1 MHHGTDWRLPDSL
14 AALADT
20 GHINQVLLGGDTVT
34 PTARSTA
41 DGPGMPFLLSGL
53 RPRIESELGPDIA
66 SAIFTE
72 NPARAFAA
80 RWR

>member
-1 MHHGTDWRLPDSL
+1 MLDSL
-14 AALADT
+14 AALADA
-20 GHINQVLLGGDTVT
+20 GHAHQILLGGDTVT
-34 PTARSTA
+34 PTARSSA

-53 RPRIESELGPDIA
+53 RPRIERELGAGIA

-80 RWR
+80 QWRQP